1 MHAPARLAAIPPRVP
16 SSHSHPSM
24 TALAHLADI
33 LDKGPDA
40 FLPPPAARQQPRT
53 AVHAPAAV
61 DPIDAI
67 EAACSRVLR
76 TLLRSG
82 RPHAATRGVVLLLR
96 E

>member
-53 AVHAPAAV
+53 AVHTPAAV

-82 RPHAATRGVVLLLR
+82 RPHAATRGVVLLR